1 MSRYSKFPQ
10 GFDDK
15 LPMPPSIKNDIVLTP
30 NHENLHA
37 NSSKQPFALVV
48 DSRDR
53 NYELYPNPNNY
64 VIQIPRYKD
73 VLSVELTGADVPHSG
88 FNVDNSCNTLYLA
101 FTQDMFINY
110 YNGVRQNGTS
120 YIEVIIPAGYY
131 EASDFVS
138 NTGGGAGTLNYE
150 NYYNSSPVSY
160 VPNTGILAT
169 ALKISVANTPFAAAD
184 FYVIFNYKTLKYV
197 IVSDWAFA
205 ILNRDTDKNTSNQPI
220 PNFYVS
226 QGVNV
231 YNNPINYYTI
241 PPTPAQAN
249 DSYLGDNNDRFNPL
263 PNCAY
268 DIFGF
273 KMKNY
278 FPANNIYQ
286 YQMAPIGAGNTLVDG
301 AFNPKDADYVQISE
315 GQNFYWPPPYQVS
328 YNVPYDPTNPCDAS
342 MTGLP
347 IMAGP
352 LTNYYVAYS
361 LPNIVNLSGEKYV
374 ILDIPEL
381 NYRDITNCIN
391 NQFYCRILLDTSQNT
406 VPLTNYYNNT
416 DPYPIVTNLSTNN
429 TIKAIKSSDIG
440 NNRCIKYFTPSQG
453 VLSKLTIRW
462 LKYDGTPY
470 DFQGQDH
477 TLGFEIVTIKQT
489 SNYYN

>member
-10 GFDDK
+10 GLDEK

-37 NSSKQPFALVV
+37 NSSKQPFALVL

-73 VLSVELTGADVPHSG
+73 VLSVELTGADIPHSG
-88 FNVDNSCNTLYLA
+88 FNVDNSCNTLYIA
-101 FTQDMFINY
+101 FTQDMFIKY
-110 YNGVRQNGTS
+110 YNGVRQNGVS
-120 YIEVIIPAGYY
+120 YIEVVIPPGFY

-138 NTGGGAGTLNYE
+138 NTGDFGTLNYE
-150 NYYNSSPVSY
+150 NYYNSDPINY
-160 VPNTGILAT
+160 VANTGILAT
-169 ALKISVANTPFAAAD
+169 AFKLAVSGTPYAAAD

-220 PNFYVS
+220 PNFYVNK
-226 QGVNV
+226 GVNV
-231 YNNPINYYTI
+231 YNNPITYYNT

-268 DIFGF
+268 GVLGF

-278 FPANNIYQ
+278 FPNGNLYKYQ
-286 YQMAPIGAGNTLVDG
+286 PAPVGLGNTLVDG
-301 AFNPKDADYVQISE
+301 AFGNTNTNYVQISH
-315 GQNFYWPPPYQVS
+315 GQNYYWPPPYTVN
-328 YNVPYDPTNPCDAS
+328 YNTPYNPSNPCDAS

-347 IMAGP
+347 VVAVP
-352 LTNYYVAYS
+352 LASTYVAYS
-361 LPNIVNLSGEKYV
+361 LPNIVNLGGEKYL

-381 NYRDITNCIN
+381 NYRDITNSIN

-406 VPLTNYYNNT
+406 VPLTTYYNNNNI
-416 DPYPIVTNLSTNN
+416 YPTTTNLSTNN
-429 TIKAIKSSDIG
+429 TNKAIKSSDIG
-440 NNRCIKYFTPSQG
+440 NNRCIKYFSPSQG
-453 VLSKLTIRW
+453 VLAKLTIRW

>member
-10 GFDDK
+10 GFDEK
-15 LPMPPSIKNDIVLTP
+15 MPMPPSIKNDIVLTP

-88 FNVDNSCNTLYLA
+88 FNVDNSCNTLYIA

-110 YNGVRQNGTS
+110 YNGVRQNGVS
-120 YIEVIIPAGYY
+120 YIEVVIPPGFY

-138 NTGGGAGTLNYE
+138 NTGALGTLNYE
-150 NYYNSSPVSY
+150 NYYNSAPVNY
-160 VPNTGILAT
+160 IENTGILAK
-169 ALKISVANTPFAAAD
+169 ALKLAVIGTPYAAAD

-231 YNNPINYYTI
+231 YNNPITYYNT

-249 DSYLGDNNDRFNPL
+249 DSYLGDNNDRFTPL
-263 PNCAY
+263 PNSIY
-268 DIFGF
+268 NVLGF

-278 FPANNIYQ
+278 FPSGNLYKYQ
-286 YQMAPIGAGNTLVDG
+286 PAPIGAGNTLVDG
-301 AFNPKDADYVQISE
+301 AFSTTNSNYVQISQ
-315 GQNFYWPPPYQVS
+315 GQNYYWPPPYSVN
-328 YNVPYDPTNPCDAS
+328 YNTPYNSSNPCDAS

-347 IMAGP
+347 LVAGP
-352 LTNYYVAYS
+352 LVNYYVSYS
-361 LPNIVNLSGEKYV
+361 LPDIVNLSGEKYI

-381 NYRDITNCIN
+381 NYRDITNSIN
-391 NQFYCRILLDTSQNT
+391 NQFYCRILLDTNQNT
-406 VPLTNYYNNT
+406 VPLTAYYSNT
-416 DPYPIVTNLSTNN
+416 ATYPTTTNLSTHN

-440 NNRCIKYFTPSQG
+440 NNRCIKYFSPSQG

-477 TLGFEIVTIKQT
+477 TLGFELVTIKQT
-489 SNYYN
+489 STYYN